1 MDSRLRGNDGPIRT
15 HGTSPIFGQD
25 SEAKNM
31 ARRKGNEIHGWLI
44 LDKPQ
49 GLTSNQ
55 ALGRLKRLFH
65 PKKVGHAGTLDPLAT
80 GVLPIAFGEATKTVA
95 HVVDCEKTYDFT
107 IRWGVETD
115 TDDAEGQP
123 VKTSDARPS
132 REAVE
137 AALPHFIGDI
147 MQTPPCY
154 SAIKVDGERAYDLAR
169 DGEAVEL
176 EPRMVSI
183 YELEIVEAP
192 SPDLTRLICDCGKG
206 TYVRSIARDLGR
218 ALGCFGHI
226 AALRRTSVG
235 PFSEENAISLETLE
249 GLSNSDGGQDAL
261 LSAITPVETALDG
274 IPALA
279 VSGDDAARLKR
290 GQSILIRGGNAPI
303 LNGPVYATS
312 RGVLIAIGE
321 VERGEMH
328 PIRVFNIPA

>member
-1 MDSRLRGNDGPIRT
+1 
-15 HGTSPIFGQD
+15 
-25 SEAKNM
+25 M
-31 ARRKGNEIHGWLI
+31 ARRKGNDINGWLI

-55 ALGRLKRLFH
+55 ALGRLKRLYN
-65 PKKVGHAGTLDPLAT
+65 PKKAGHAGTLDPLAT

-115 TDDAEGQP
+115 SDDAEGQP
-123 VKTSDARPS
+123 VRTSDERPS
-132 REAVE
+132 REAIE
-137 AALPHFIGDI
+137 AALPAFIGDI
-147 MQTPPCY
+147 MQVPPCY

-169 DGEAVEL
+169 DGDIVEL
-176 EPRMVSI
+176 TPRPVSV
-183 YELEIVEAP
+183 YELEIEEAI
-192 SPDLTRLICDCGKG
+192 SPELTRLICACGKG

-218 ALGCFGHI
+218 ALGCYGHI

-235 PFSEENAISLETLE
+235 PFDEENAISLEKLE
-249 GLSNSDGGQDAL
+249 QFGNSADGYSAL
-261 LSAITPVETALDG
+261 MSAVLPVETALDG

-279 VSGDDAARLKR
+279 ISGDDAARLKR

-303 LNGPVYATS
+303 LKGPIYATS
-312 RGVLIAIGE
+312 RGVLVAIGE

>member
-1 MDSRLRGNDGPIRT
+1 
-15 HGTSPIFGQD
+15 
-25 SEAKNM
+25 M
-31 ARRKGNEIHGWLI
+31 ARRKGNDINGWLI

-55 ALGRLKRLFH
+55 ALGRLKRLFN

-107 IRWGVETD
+107 IRWGIETD
-115 TDDAEGQP
+115 TDDSEGQA
-123 VKTSDARPS
+123 VRTSDERPS
-132 REAVE
+132 REAIE
-137 AALPHFIGDI
+137 AAMQSFIGDI
-147 MQTPPCY
+147 MQVPPCY

-176 EPRMVSI
+176 EARLVSV
-183 YELEIVEAP
+183 YELEIEEAI
-192 SPDLTRLICDCGKG
+192 SPELTRMICACGKG
-206 TYVRSIARDLGR
+206 TYVRAIARDMGR

-235 PFSEENAISLETLE
+235 AFDEEDAISLEKLE
-249 GLSNSDGGQDAL
+249 ELSNSAAGFDAL
-261 LSAITPVETALDG
+261 MSTIIPVETALDG

-303 LNGPVYATS
+303 LKGPIYATS
-312 RGVLIAIGE
+312 RGVLVAIGE

>member
-1 MDSRLRGNDGPIRT
+1 
-15 HGTSPIFGQD
+15 
-25 SEAKNM
+25 M
-31 ARRKGNEIHGWLI
+31 ARRKGNEINGWLI

-123 VKTSDARPS
+123 VKTSDERPS
-132 REAVE
+132 REAIE

-169 DGEAVEL
+169 DGETVEL

-235 PFSEENAISLETLE
+235 AFSEENAISLETLE

-261 LSAITPVETALDG
+261 LSAIIPVETALDG

-279 VSGDDAARLKR
+279 ISGDDAARLKR

-312 RGVLIAIGE
+312 HGVLIAIGE

>member
-1 MDSRLRGNDGPIRT
+1 
-15 HGTSPIFGQD
+15 
-25 SEAKNM
+25 M
-31 ARRKGNEIHGWLI
+31 ARRKGNDINGWLI

-55 ALGRLKRLFH
+55 ALGRLKRLYN

-115 TDDAEGQP
+115 SDDAEGQP
-123 VKTSDARPS
+123 VRTSDERPS
-132 REAVE
+132 REAIE
-137 AALPHFIGDI
+137 AALPAFIGDI
-147 MQTPPCY
+147 MQVPPCY

-169 DGEAVEL
+169 DGDAVEL
-176 EPRMVSI
+176 TPRPVSV
-183 YELEIVEAP
+183 YELDIEEPI
-192 SPDLTRLICDCGKG
+192 SPELTRLICACGKG

-218 ALGCFGHI
+218 SLGCYGHI

-235 PFSEENAISLETLE
+235 PFDEENAISLEKLE
-249 GLSNSDGGQDAL
+249 QFSNSADGYSAL
-261 LSAITPVETALDG
+261 MSAILPVETALDG

-279 VSGDDAARLKR
+279 ISGDDAARLKR

-303 LNGPVYATS
+303 LKGPIYATS
-312 RGVLIAIGE
+312 RGVLVAIGE

>member
-1 MDSRLRGNDGPIRT
+1 MG
-15 HGTSPIFGQD
+15 
-25 SEAKNM
+25 
-31 ARRKGNEIHGWLI
+31 RRKGNDIHGWLV

-55 ALGRLKRLFH
+55 ALSRLKRLYN
-65 PKKVGHAGTLDPLAT
+65 PRKVGHAGTLDPLAT

-123 VKTSDARPS
+123 VKTSEARPG

-137 AALPHFIGDI
+137 AALQGFIGEI
-147 MQTPPCY
+147 MQVPPCY
-154 SAIKVDGERAYDLAR
+154 SAIKVEGERAYDLAR

-176 EPRMVSI
+176 AARPVSV
-183 YELEIVEAP
+183 YELEIVEY
-192 SPDLTRLICDCGKG
+192 SPELTRLHCACGKG
-206 TYVRSIARDLGR
+206 TYVRAIARDLGR
-218 ALGCFGHI
+218 ALGCHGHV

-235 PFSEENAISLETLE
+235 PFDEENSISLEKLE
-249 GLSNSDGGQDAL
+249 EFSNSAGGQDAL
-261 LSAITPVETALDG
+261 LSAVGPVETALDG

-279 VSGDDAARLKR
+279 ISGDDAARLKR

-303 LNGPVYATS
+303 LKGPIYATS
-312 RGVLIAIGE
+312 RGVLVAIGE
-321 VERGEMH
+321 AERGEMH

>member
-1 MDSRLRGNDGPIRT
+1 
-15 HGTSPIFGQD
+15 
-25 SEAKNM
+25 M
-31 ARRKGNEIHGWLI
+31 ARRKGNDINGWLI

-55 ALGRLKRLFH
+55 ALGRLKRLFN

-107 IRWGVETD
+107 IRWGIETD
-115 TDDAEGQP
+115 TDDSEGQAAR
-123 VKTSDARPS
+123 TSDARPS
-132 REAVE
+132 REAIE
-137 AALPHFIGDI
+137 AELQNFTGDI
-147 MQTPPCY
+147 MQVPPCY
-154 SAIKVDGERAYDLAR
+154 SAIKVEGERAYDLAR

-176 EPRMVSI
+176 QPRLISVH
-183 YELEIVEAP
+183 ELEIEETI
-192 SPDLTRLICDCGKG
+192 SPDLTRLICACGKG
-206 TYVRSIARDLGR
+206 TYVRAIARDLGR
-218 ALGCFGHI
+218 ALGCYGHI

-235 PFSEENAISLETLE
+235 PFDGEDAISLEKLE
-249 GLSNSDGGQDAL
+249 DLSNSAAGFDAL
-261 LSAITPVETALDG
+261 MSTIIPVETALDG

-303 LNGPVYATS
+303 LKGPIYATS
-312 RGVLIAIGE
+312 RGVLVAIGE

>member
-1 MDSRLRGNDGPIRT
+1 
-15 HGTSPIFGQD
+15 
-25 SEAKNM
+25 M
-31 ARRKGNEIHGWLI
+31 ARRKGNDINGWLI

-55 ALGRLKRLFH
+55 ALGRLKRLYN
-65 PKKVGHAGTLDPLAT
+65 PKKAGHAGTLDPLAT

-115 TDDAEGQP
+115 SDDAEGQP
-123 VKTSDARPS
+123 VRTSDERPS
-132 REAVE
+132 REAIE
-137 AALPHFIGDI
+137 AALPAFIGDI
-147 MQTPPCY
+147 MQVPPCY

-169 DGEAVEL
+169 DGDVVEL
-176 EPRMVSI
+176 TPRPVSV
-183 YELEIVEAP
+183 YELDIEEPI
-192 SPDLTRLICDCGKG
+192 SPELTRLICACGKG

-218 ALGCFGHI
+218 ALGCYGHI

-235 PFSEENAISLETLE
+235 PFDEENAISLEKLE
-249 GLSNSDGGQDAL
+249 QFSNSADGYSAL
-261 LSAITPVETALDG
+261 MGAILPVETALDG

-279 VSGDDAARLKR
+279 ISGDDAARLKR

-303 LNGPVYATS
+303 LKGPIYATS
-312 RGVLIAIGE
+312 RGVLVAIGE

>member
-1 MDSRLRGNDGPIRT
+1 
-15 HGTSPIFGQD
+15 
-25 SEAKNM
+25 M
-31 ARRKGNEIHGWLI
+31 ARRKGNDINGWLI

-55 ALGRLKRLFH
+55 ALGRLKRLFN

-95 HVVDCEKTYDFT
+95 HVVDCEKAYDFT
-107 IRWGVETD
+107 ILWGVETD

-123 VKTSDARPS
+123 VRTSDARPS
-132 REAVE
+132 REAIE
-137 AALPHFIGDI
+137 AALPAFIGDI
-147 MQTPPCY
+147 MQVPPCY
-154 SAIKVDGERAYDLAR
+154 SAIKIEGERAYDLAR
-169 DGEAVEL
+169 DGETVEL
-176 EPRMVSI
+176 AARQVSV
-183 YELEIVEAP
+183 YELEIEEMI
-192 SPDLTRLICDCGKG
+192 SPDLTRLICACGKG

-218 ALGCFGHI
+218 MLGCYGHI

-235 PFSEENAISLETLE
+235 PFDEENAISLEKLE
-249 GLSNSDGGQDAL
+249 HLSNSDGGFDAL
-261 LSAITPVETALDG
+261 MSTIIPVETALDG

-303 LNGPVYATS
+303 LKGPIYATS
-312 RGVLIAIGE
+312 RGVLVAIGE

>member
-1 MDSRLRGNDGPIRT
+1 
-15 HGTSPIFGQD
+15 
-25 SEAKNM
+25 M
-31 ARRKGNEIHGWLI
+31 ARRKGNDINGWLI

-55 ALGRLKRLFH
+55 ALGRLKRLYN

-115 TDDAEGQP
+115 SDDAEGQP
-123 VKTSDARPS
+123 VRTSDERPS
-132 REAVE
+132 REAIE
-137 AALPHFIGDI
+137 L
-147 MQTPPCY
+147 
-154 SAIKVDGERAYDLAR
+154 DGERAYDLAR
-169 DGEAVEL
+169 DGDAVEL
-176 EPRMVSI
+176 TPRPVSV
-183 YELEIVEAP
+183 YELDIEEPI
-192 SPDLTRLICDCGKG
+192 SPELTRLICACGKG

-218 ALGCFGHI
+218 ALGCYGHV

-235 PFSEENAISLETLE
+235 PFDEENAISLEKLE
-249 GLSNSDGGQDAL
+249 QFSNSADGYSAL
-261 LSAITPVETALDG
+261 MGAILPVETALDG

-279 VSGDDAARLKR
+279 ISGDDAARLKR

-303 LNGPVYATS
+303 LKGPIYATS
-312 RGVLIAIGE
+312 RGVLVAIGE

>member
-1 MDSRLRGNDGPIRT
+1 
-15 HGTSPIFGQD
+15 
-25 SEAKNM
+25 M
-31 ARRKGNEIHGWLI
+31 ARRNKGNEINGWLI

-55 ALGRLKRLFH
+55 ALSRLKRLFH
-65 PKKVGHAGTLDPLAT
+65 PRKVGHAGTLDPLAT

-95 HVVDCEKTYDFT
+95 HVVDCEKSYDFT
-107 IRWGVETD
+107 IRWGIETD
-115 TDDAEGQP
+115 TDDAEGKP
-123 VKTSDARPS
+123 VRTSDARPTA
-132 REAVE
+132 EQVQ
-137 AALPHFIGDI
+137 AALPQFIGDI

-169 DGEAVEL
+169 DGEVVEL
-176 EPRMVSI
+176 QPRQISV
-183 YELEIVEAP
+183 YELEIEETI
-192 SPDLTRLICDCGKG
+192 SPDLTRLYCDCGKG

-235 PFSEENAISLETLE
+235 PFHEENAISLETLE
-249 GLSNSDGGQDAL
+249 NLSNSADGFGAL
-261 LSAITPVETALDG
+261 MGTIAPVETALDG

-279 VSGDDAARLKR
+279 VNGDDAARLKR
-290 GQSILIRGGNAPI
+290 GQSILIRGATAPI
-303 LNGPVYATS
+303 LTGPIFATS

>member
-1 MDSRLRGNDGPIRT
+1 
-15 HGTSPIFGQD
+15 
-25 SEAKNM
+25 M
-31 ARRKGNEIHGWLI
+31 ARRKGNDINGWLI

-55 ALGRLKRLFH
+55 ALGRLKRLFN
-65 PKKVGHAGTLDPLAT
+65 PRKVGHAGTLDPLAT
-80 GVLPIAFGEATKTVA
+80 GILPIAFGEATKTVA

-115 TDDAEGQP
+115 TDDAEGKP
-123 VKTSDARPS
+123 TRTSEERPN

-137 AALPHFIGDI
+137 AALPAFIGDI
-147 MQTPPCY
+147 MQVPPCY
-154 SAIKVDGERAYDLAR
+154 SAIKIEGERAYDLAR
-169 DGEAVEL
+169 DGETVEL
-176 EPRMVSI
+176 AARQVSV
-183 YELEIVEAP
+183 YELDIEEAI
-192 SPDLTRLICDCGKG
+192 STDLTRLICACGKG

-218 ALGCFGHI
+218 ALGCYGHI

-235 PFSEENAISLETLE
+235 AFVEENAISLEKLE
-249 GLSNSDGGQDAL
+249 HLSNSDGGFDAL
-261 LSAITPVETALDG
+261 LGTILPVETALDG

-279 VSGDDAARLKR
+279 VTGDDAARLKR

-303 LNGPVYATS
+303 LKGPIYATS
-312 RGVLIAIGE
+312 RGVLVAIGE

>member
-1 MDSRLRGNDGPIRT
+1 
-15 HGTSPIFGQD
+15 
-25 SEAKNM
+25 M
-31 ARRKGNEIHGWLI
+31 ARRKGNDINGWLI

-55 ALGRLKRLFH
+55 ALGRLKRLYN
-65 PKKVGHAGTLDPLAT
+65 PKKAGHAGTLDPLAT

-115 TDDAEGQP
+115 SDDAEGQP
-123 VKTSDARPS
+123 VRTSDERPS
-132 REAVE
+132 REAIE
-137 AALPHFIGDI
+137 AALPAFIGDI
-147 MQTPPCY
+147 MQVPPCY

-169 DGEAVEL
+169 DGDIVEL
-176 EPRMVSI
+176 TPRPVSV
-183 YELEIVEAP
+183 YELEIEEAI
-192 SPDLTRLICDCGKG
+192 SPELTRLICACGKG

-218 ALGCFGHI
+218 ALGCYGHI

-235 PFSEENAISLETLE
+235 PFDEENAISLEKLE
-249 GLSNSDGGQDAL
+249 QFGNSTDGYSAL
-261 LSAITPVETALDG
+261 MSAVLPVETALDG

-279 VSGDDAARLKR
+279 ISGDDAARLKR

-303 LNGPVYATS
+303 LKGPIYATS
-312 RGVLIAIGE
+312 RGVLVAIGE

>member
-1 MDSRLRGNDGPIRT
+1 
-15 HGTSPIFGQD
+15 
-25 SEAKNM
+25 M
-31 ARRKGNEIHGWLI
+31 ARRKGNDINGWLI

-55 ALGRLKRLFH
+55 ALGRLKRLYN

-115 TDDAEGQP
+115 SDDAEGQP
-123 VKTSDARPS
+123 VRTSDERPS
-132 REAVE
+132 REAIE
-137 AALPHFIGDI
+137 EALPAFIGDI
-147 MQTPPCY
+147 MQVPPCY

-169 DGEAVEL
+169 DGDTVEL
-176 EPRMVSI
+176 TPRPVSV
-183 YELEIVEAP
+183 YELDIEEPI
-192 SPDLTRLICDCGKG
+192 SPELTRLICACGKG

-218 ALGCFGHI
+218 ALGCYGHI

-235 PFSEENAISLETLE
+235 PFDEENAISLEKLE
-249 GLSNSDGGQDAL
+249 QFSNSADGYSAL
-261 LSAITPVETALDG
+261 MGAILPVETALDG

-279 VSGDDAARLKR
+279 ISGDDAARLKR

-303 LNGPVYATS
+303 LKGPIYATS
-312 RGVLIAIGE
+312 RGVLVAIGE

>member
-1 MDSRLRGNDGPIRT
+1 
-15 HGTSPIFGQD
+15 
-25 SEAKNM
+25 M
-31 ARRKGNEIHGWLI
+31 ARRKGNEINGWLI

-95 HVVDCEKTYDFT
+95 HVVDCEKSYDFT

-115 TDDAEGQP
+115 TDDAEGKP
-123 VKTSDARPS
+123 VKTSGARPS
-132 REAVE
+132 REAIE
-137 AALPHFIGDI
+137 AALPQFIGDI
-147 MQTPPCY
+147 MQTPPSY

-169 DGEAVEL
+169 DGEAVVL
-176 EPRMVSI
+176 EARPVSI
-183 YELEIVEAP
+183 YELEIVEMP
-192 SPDLTRLICDCGKG
+192 SPDLTRLVCDCGKG

-218 ALGCFGHI
+218 TLGCFGHI

-249 GLSNSDGGQDAL
+249 SLSNKEDGQDAL
-261 LSAITPVETALDG
+261 LSAIKPVETALDG

-279 VSGDDAARLKR
+279 ISGDDAARLKR
-290 GQSILIRGGNAPI
+290 GQSFLVRGGNAPI

-321 VERGEMH
+321 VERGEFH

>member
-1 MDSRLRGNDGPIRT
+1 
-15 HGTSPIFGQD
+15 
-25 SEAKNM
+25 M
-31 ARRKGNEIHGWLI
+31 ARRKGNDINGWLI

-55 ALGRLKRLFH
+55 ALGRLKRLYN

-115 TDDAEGQP
+115 SDDAEGQP
-123 VKTSDARPS
+123 VRTSGERPS
-132 REAVE
+132 REAIE
-137 AALPHFIGDI
+137 AALPAFIGDI
-147 MQTPPCY
+147 MQVPPCY

-169 DGEAVEL
+169 DGDAVEL
-176 EPRMVSI
+176 TPRPVSV
-183 YELEIVEAP
+183 YELDIEEPI
-192 SPDLTRLICDCGKG
+192 SPELTRLICACGKG

-218 ALGCFGHI
+218 ALGCYGHI

-235 PFSEENAISLETLE
+235 PFDEENAISLEKLE
-249 GLSNSDGGQDAL
+249 QFSNSADGYSAL
-261 LSAITPVETALDG
+261 MGAILPVETALDG

-279 VSGDDAARLKR
+279 ISGDDAARLKR

-303 LNGPVYATS
+303 LKGPIYATS
-312 RGVLIAIGE
+312 RGVLVAIGE

>member
-1 MDSRLRGNDGPIRT
+1 
-15 HGTSPIFGQD
+15 
-25 SEAKNM
+25 M
-31 ARRKGNEIHGWLI
+31 ARRKGNEIHGWLV

-55 ALGRLKRLFH
+55 ALGRLKRLFN

-115 TDDAEGQP
+115 TDDAEGKP
-123 VKTSDARPS
+123 VKTSDARPT
-132 REAVE
+132 REAIE
-137 AALPHFIGDI
+137 AALPAFIGDI

-176 EPRMVSI
+176 EPRTVSVF
-183 YELEIVEAP
+183 ELEIVDMP
-192 SPDLTRLICDCGKG
+192 SPDLTRLVCDCGKG

-218 ALGCFGHI
+218 ALGCYGHI

-235 PFSEENAISLETLE
+235 AFSEENAISLEKLE
-249 GLSNSDGGQDAL
+249 SLSNSDAGQDAL
-261 LSAITPVETALDG
+261 LSAVGPVETALDG

-303 LNGPVYATS
+303 LKGPVYATS
-312 RGVLIAIGE
+312 HGVLIAIGE
-321 VERGEMH
+321 VERGELH
-328 PIRVFNIPA
+328 PVRVFNIPA

>member
-1 MDSRLRGNDGPIRT
+1 
-15 HGTSPIFGQD
+15 
-25 SEAKNM
+25 M
-31 ARRKGNEIHGWLI
+31 ARRKGNDINGWLI

-55 ALGRLKRLFH
+55 ALGRLKRLYN

-115 TDDAEGQP
+115 SDDAEGQP
-123 VKTSDARPS
+123 VRTSGERPS
-132 REAVE
+132 REAIE
-137 AALPHFIGDI
+137 AALPAFIGDI
-147 MQTPPCY
+147 MQVPPCY

-169 DGEAVEL
+169 DGDAVEL
-176 EPRMVSI
+176 TPRPVSV
-183 YELEIVEAP
+183 YELDIEEPI
-192 SPDLTRLICDCGKG
+192 SPELTRLICACGKG

-218 ALGCFGHI
+218 ALGCYGHI

-235 PFSEENAISLETLE
+235 PFDEENAISLEKLE
-249 GLSNSDGGQDAL
+249 QFSNSADGYSAL
-261 LSAITPVETALDG
+261 MGAILPVETALDG

-279 VSGDDAARLKR
+279 ISGDDAARLKR

-303 LNGPVYATS
+303 LKGPIYATS
-312 RGVLIAIGE
+312 RGLLVAIGE

>member
-1 MDSRLRGNDGPIRT
+1 
-15 HGTSPIFGQD
+15 
-25 SEAKNM
+25 M

-55 ALGRLKRLFH
+55 ALGRLKRLFQ

-95 HVVDCEKTYDFT
+95 HAVDCEKTYDFT
-107 IRWGVETD
+107 IRWGIETD

-123 VKTSDARPS
+123 VRTSDMRPD
-132 REAVE
+132 RAAIE
-137 AALPHFIGDI
+137 AALPRFIGDI
-147 MQTPPCY
+147 MQTPPSY
-154 SAIKVDGERAYDLAR
+154 SAIKVEGERAYDLAR
-169 DGEAVEL
+169 DGEVVEL
-176 EPRMVSI
+176 AARPVSI
-183 YELEIVEAP
+183 FELEIADMP
-192 SPDLTRLICDCGKG
+192 SPDLTRLTCACGKG

-218 ALGCFGHI
+218 VLECYGHV

-235 PFSEENAISLETLE
+235 SFDEQDAISLETLE
-249 GLSNSDGGQDAL
+249 GLSNSDSGLDAL
-261 LSAITPVETALDG
+261 RSKIIPVETALDG

-279 VSGDDAARLKR
+279 ISGDDAARLKR

-312 RGVLIAIGE
+312 RGILVAIGE

>member
-1 MDSRLRGNDGPIRT
+1 
-15 HGTSPIFGQD
+15 
-25 SEAKNM
+25 M
-31 ARRKGNEIHGWLI
+31 ARRKGNDIHGWLV

-55 ALGRLKRLFH
+55 ALSRLKRLYN

-107 IRWGVETD
+107 IQWGVETD
-115 TDDAEGQP
+115 TDDAEGKP
-123 VKTSDARPS
+123 VRTSDARPA
-132 REAVE
+132 REAIE
-137 AALPHFIGDI
+137 AALQGFIGEI
-147 MQTPPCY
+147 MQVPPCY
-154 SAIKVDGERAYDLAR
+154 SAIKIEGERAYDLAR

-176 EPRMVSI
+176 KPRPVTV
-183 YELEIVEAP
+183 YELEIEEAI
-192 SPDLTRLICDCGKG
+192 SPDLTRLHCACGKG
-206 TYVRSIARDLGR
+206 TYVRAIARDLGR

-235 PFSEENAISLETLE
+235 AFGEENAISLEKLE
-249 GLSNSDGGQDAL
+249 EFANSADGQNAL
-261 LSAITPVETALDG
+261 MSAIGPVETALDG

-279 VSGDDAARLKR
+279 ISGDDVARLKR

-303 LNGPVYATS
+303 LKGPVYATS
-312 RGVLIAIGE
+312 RGVLVAIGE
-321 VERGEMH
+321 AERGEMH

>member
-1 MDSRLRGNDGPIRT
+1 
-15 HGTSPIFGQD
+15 
-25 SEAKNM
+25 M
-31 ARRKGNEIHGWLI
+31 ARRKGNDLNGWLI

-55 ALGRLKRLFH
+55 ALGRLKRLYN
-65 PKKVGHAGTLDPLAT
+65 PKKAGHAGTLDPLAT

-115 TDDAEGQP
+115 SDDAEGQP
-123 VKTSDARPS
+123 VRTSDERPS
-132 REAVE
+132 REAIE
-137 AALPHFIGDI
+137 AALPAFIGDI
-147 MQTPPCY
+147 MQVPPCY

-169 DGEAVEL
+169 DGDIVEL
-176 EPRMVSI
+176 TPRPVSV
-183 YELEIVEAP
+183 YELEIEEAI
-192 SPDLTRLICDCGKG
+192 SPELTRLICACGKG

-218 ALGCFGHI
+218 ALGCYGHI

-235 PFSEENAISLETLE
+235 PFDEENAISLEKLE
-249 GLSNSDGGQDAL
+249 QFGNSADGYSAL
-261 LSAITPVETALDG
+261 MSAVLPVETALDG

-279 VSGDDAARLKR
+279 ISGDDAARLKR

-303 LNGPVYATS
+303 LKGPIYATS
-312 RGVLIAIGE
+312 RGVLVAIGE